1 MSAKVFLGKS
11 VPLKLI
17 NPQRLIKQAEAV
29 ASKLTVP
36 SGIEFAQF
44 ECDGRIYALSARL
57 VVEVEAMSSRVPD
70 IVIRQRSRPPAAS
83 HLKRPR

>member
-11 VPLKLI
+11 VPLKLV

-36 SGIEFAQF
+36 SGIEFARF
-44 ECDGRIYALSARL
+44 ECDGRTYALSARL
-57 VVEVEAMSSRVPD
+57 IVEVEAMFSRVPD
-70 IVIRQRSRPPAAS
+70 IVIRQRSRPPMAS
-83 HLKRPR
+83 RLKRPR